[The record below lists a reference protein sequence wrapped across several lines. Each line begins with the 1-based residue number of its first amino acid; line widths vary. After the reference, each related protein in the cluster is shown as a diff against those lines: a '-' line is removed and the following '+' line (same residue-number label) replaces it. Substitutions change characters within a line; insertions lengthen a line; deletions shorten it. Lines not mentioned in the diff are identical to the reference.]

1 MPNNDFLHTLFTST
15 LCMYECNVFQT
26 FICIMAAVITEKIII
41 GKLII
46 VLNKIYN
53 TEVAIKNNG
62 IIVINVKQTFL
73 WSSFFNV
80 KSLFVAI

>member
-1 MPNNDFLHTLFTST
+1 
-15 LCMYECNVFQT
+15 
-26 FICIMAAVITEKIII
+26 MAAVITEKIII

>member
-1 MPNNDFLHTLFTST
+1 
-15 LCMYECNVFQT
+15 
-26 FICIMAAVITEKIII
+26 MAAVITEKIII

-62 IIVINVKQTFL
+62 IIVVNVKQTFL